1 MPDTLESVVYS
12 SIVNPKNQLKK
23 TLEKTLLVSIPQLR
37 NIRVSLERS
46 NSSYKY
52 LEDFYGDSLNDIYNK
67 LRGLKTLSRTSS
79 KKNINLC

>member
-67 LRGLKTLSRTSS
+67 LRGLKTLSRTS
-79 KKNINLC
+79 